1 MATDPPQGNKANRVK
16 TRSFA
21 IGSTTKHPPSKIAS
35 NHRALLFPL
44 QALLGDLVA
53 PINNYTSVHCV
64 MGATVASSKSKRSLA
79 SKGMSVLIFGGLV
92 FGTAIW
98 LLFIAAGV
106 YATVYHFYIPQSEV
120 RSAVYFHHDVR
131 HKNYSLCVID
141 LVHLPFSHVDY
152 SLNLALEMQR
162 SDRNKQIGNFGIT
175 VTLADEKTVD
185 SAIDGASSIA
195 IETRMK
201 VRSGSTTMLTGILP
215 YRSPL
220 LESLN
225 TLTFAPLY
233 VFGLIKQTS
242 TMDLRLFDQIRSL
255 KRNYKYAVVH
265 IKGRID
271 LENASLIWKP
281 QLRGVR
287 YLMSQYQLLSFFF
300 GTLLVWFWEL
310 SATLGT
316 ILIIRSRNAQANERS
331 DKLTSHEIQIP
342 RRSVSRRHYKSLNPP
357 SEYFFEYSD
366 HYKADTGSPL
376 EPLTTGPVDA
386 NINREH
392 TRETTQAQEFEESHS
407 QEDTPNVS
415 YASDTVEAE
424 TPATTIDDF
433 ESLIN
438 QSTMQDTSR
447 AGSSSFSALKPGQPR
462 NRKG

>member
-1 MATDPPQGNKANRVK
+1 
-16 TRSFA
+16 
-21 IGSTTKHPPSKIAS
+21 
-35 NHRALLFPL
+35 
-44 QALLGDLVA
+44 
-53 PINNYTSVHCV
+53 
-64 MGATVASSKSKRSLA
+64 MGATVASSKNKRSFA
-79 SKGMSVLIFGGLV
+79 SKGISVLIFGGLI

-131 HKNYSLCVID
+131 HKTYSLCVID
-141 LVHLPFSHVDY
+141 LVDLPFSHVDY

-175 VTLADEKTVD
+175 VTLADESSVDAALADAFSITVD
-185 SAIDGASSIA
+185 
-195 IETRMK
+195 TRMK

-265 IKGRID
+265 IKGKID

-281 QLRGVR
+281 QLRGIR
-287 YLMSQYQLLSFFF
+287 YLMLQYPLLSFFF
-300 GTLLVWFWEL
+300 GTLFVWFWEL

-316 ILIIRSRNAQANERS
+316 ILYIRSRNAQANEQS

-342 RRSVSRRHYKSLNPP
+342 RRSVSRRHYKSPNLP
-357 SEYFFEYSD
+357 SGSSFEYSD
-366 HYKADTGSPL
+366 HFKADTGSPL
-376 EPLTTGPVDA
+376 EPLTTTGPVDA
-386 NINREH
+386 NIKCEH
-392 TRETTQAQEFEESHS
+392 TRETTWAQEFEKSHS

-415 YASDTVEAE
+415 HASDTLEAE

-438 QSTMQDTSR
+438 QSSLQDSSR
-447 AGSSSFSALKPGQPR
+447 AGSTSFSAAKSGQPR
-462 NRKG
+462 NRKD